1 LRSRSLAGENGDFET
16 MIDEKI
22 RIREKVRKFVS
33 ERFWSLLKRER
44 RRVYNLTMVKIL
56 TMDHSLF
63 FNLAFSL
70 TMVYNP
76 YVLKK
81 FQGER

>member
-1 LRSRSLAGENGDFET
+1 